1 MCVKAPCSAD
11 LRGSTVT
18 FFTTI
23 SNTDQ
28 IIRLSLTSPYVS
40 VLSVCARARQTQM
53 RASVCPEQDLPICN
67 APSGLWKKNPKTLT
81 LQ

>member
-28 IIRLSLTSPYVS
+28 IIRLSLTLPYVS
-40 VLSVCARARQTQM
+40 VLSVCARARRARK
-53 RASVCPEQDLPICN
+53 RASMRPEQDLPIFN
-67 APSGLWKKNPKTLT
+67 VPSGLWKKKTLKH
-81 LQ
+81 